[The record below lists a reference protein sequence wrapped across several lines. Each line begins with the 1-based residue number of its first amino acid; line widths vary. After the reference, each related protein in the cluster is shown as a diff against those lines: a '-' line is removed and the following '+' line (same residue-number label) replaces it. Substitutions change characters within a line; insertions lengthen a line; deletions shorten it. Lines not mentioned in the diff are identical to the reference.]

1 MTMDSSDS
9 LGDRL
14 SSQFECG
21 DIVSWKRLGEEG
33 NIGMVYEIYTVQMG
47 GRQIKKAKVA
57 SFRNTFH
64 YDVLI
69 VELKLVSKAK

>member
-1 MTMDSSDS
+1 VTMDSSDS

>member
-1 MTMDSSDS
+1 MDSSDS

>member
-1 MTMDSSDS
+1 MDSSDS
-9 LGDRL
+9 RGERL